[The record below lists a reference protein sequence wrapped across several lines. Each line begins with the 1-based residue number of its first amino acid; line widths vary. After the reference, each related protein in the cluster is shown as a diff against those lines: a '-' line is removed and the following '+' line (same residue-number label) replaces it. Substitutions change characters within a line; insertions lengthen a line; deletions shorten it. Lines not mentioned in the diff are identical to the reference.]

1 MANSGRSVR
10 EEFRKAAV
18 EETFRPRIDKWLWA
32 ARFFKTRSLA
42 AQAVEGGRVHVNGAR
57 VKPAKEI
64 RPGDEVRIATGDCE
78 SVLVVKR
85 LSDRRGP
92 ATVARELYEE
102 TEASRARREA
112 ALAARKDYV
121 EPAAEIRGRPT
132 KREGRRLR
140 RLSES

>member
-10 EEFRKAAV
+10 EEFRKATV
-18 EETFRPRIDKWLWA
+18 EEAFRPRIDKWLWA
-32 ARFFKTRSLA
+32 ARFFRTRSLA

-64 RPGDEVRIATGDCE
+64 RPGDEVRVAIGDFE
-78 SVLVVKR
+78 SVVVVKR
-85 LSDRRGP
+85 LADRRGS

-102 TEASRARREA
+102 TDASRARREA
-112 ALAARKDYV
+112 TLAARKDYV

-140 RLSES
+140 RLSGS